1 MASTGLIEVAPGI
14 FVEGT
19 PDDGC
24 QDALLKRAGITHL
37 VEAAG
42 ATAALEDNGAASSVE
57 RLAFPILGLRGES
70 FVEAFKESTAFI
82 NRAVDSGGR
91 VLVQGTIEEWE
102 ERAQQQWRRREL
114 RGLEGRTIAVVAASR
129 AARGQAL
136 GEALEE
142 ASRPARESLGPAWK
156 DAPGRALRVHLLRGL
171 AAFAERAGAAPLGE
185 DALLVLIEKYC
196 CPATPPAALA
206 ALPWR
211 TGVAGPKA
219 EGACTRV
226 TFKDGHAATVQTVR
240 ASPRVCVVPD
250 FMTGDEARD
259 VVALAL
265 GGARLKQSLVATTR
279 QALADGRALTPALI
293 ESEGRTSRS
302 CPVDRNVPVVAAA
315 VRRRPRPSPA
325 PPHQHPRESWSCAR
339 SFSS

>member
-1 MASTGLIEVAPGI
+1 VQAAGPRPPWPPPFVPQAPTGARSLFGPTQSRDEERLLHFWREVKSKFEDLRCLREVLESGSSRAGWSRGRGLTPRAAMASTGLIEVAPGI

-136 GEALEE
+136 GVDLY
-142 ASRPARESLGPAWK
+142 
-156 DAPGRALRVHLLRGL
+156 
-171 AAFAERAGAAPLGE
+171 
-185 DALLVLIEKYC
+185 LVL
-196 CPATPPAALA
+196 
-206 ALPWR
+206 
-211 TGVAGPKA
+211 
-219 EGACTRV
+219 
-226 TFKDGHAATVQTVR
+226 
-240 ASPRVCVVPD
+240 
-250 FMTGDEARD
+250 
-259 VVALAL
+259 L
-265 GGARLKQSLVATTR
+265 G
-279 QALADGRALTPALI
+279 
-293 ESEGRTSRS
+293 
-302 CPVDRNVPVVAAA
+302 
-315 VRRRPRPSPA
+315 
-325 PPHQHPRESWSCAR
+325 
-339 SFSS
+339 